1 MTQLI
6 KKLQNPYVKILLA
19 PLAFIL
25 FGTIIGMAEV
35 ATKHWLNFAL
45 LYVIVL
51 VSELVNH
58 FFDLEKNRSQPPA
71 QSVLI
76 IFGIILIIATLFLVP
91 RIYWPASIMLVTYLV
106 YLHLQYFPYNTSKSI
121 YAVFLNTFFQG
132 FVLNA
137 IAYTAQTQHLTGSFI
152 KLLIPLTLMSLA
164 INFEDILLYQSL
176 IFRQLTLPRLITRHH
191 SLIALIITLI
201 ATITGIYF
209 SLPSHS
215 FYLVQI
221 LFGVF
226 TLLLALPL
234 LVTTK
239 TIHEIQNKLNFF
251 GSIHL
256 IFALLYS
263 LSYLF

>member
-1 MTQLI
+1 MAQLI

-25 FGTIIGMAEV
+25 FGTIVGMTELT
-35 ATKHWLNFAL
+35 TKHWLNFIL
-45 LYVIVL
+45 LYIIVL
-51 VSELVNH
+51 VSELVSH
-58 FFDLEKNRSQPPA
+58 FFDLEKNRSQTVA
-71 QSVLI
+71 RS
-76 IFGIILIIATLFLVP
+76 ILIVLDSILLITTLLLV
-91 RIYWPASIMLVTYLV
+91 RYIYWPASIMLATYLA
-106 YLHLQYFPYNTSKSI
+106 YLHFQYFPYNISKSG

-137 IAYTAQTQHLTGSFI
+137 IAYTAQTQHLTSHFI
-152 KLLIPLTLMSLA
+152 KLLLPLTLMSLA

-176 IFRQLTLPRLITRHH
+176 VFKRLTLPRVITRHH
-191 SLIALIITLI
+191 SLIALSIFLV
-201 ATITGIYF
+201 ATVIGIYF

-221 LFGVF
+221 LFGVATVCF
-226 TLLLALPL
+226 ALLL